1 MLLQQP
7 PSSHIGL
14 IETGDGGENLPY
26 TEAAIGSRKS
36 TVSYI
41 RMKHL
46 DNGVAGHILLASQGK
61 WVLWEGE
68 LAAWEPNLVET

>member
-14 IETGDGGENLPY
+14 IETGSGREDLHY
-26 TEAAIGSRKS
+26 TEVAISSRKS
-36 TVSYI
+36 NVSYI

-46 DNGVAGHILLASQGK
+46 D
-61 WVLWEGE
+61 ED
-68 LAAWEPNLVET
+68 